1 MIQDVEKIELRSGL
15 LEQKDQISNLPLI
28 TLHRADITPEIFKML
43 RENDILNCGGEYGDR
58 AAGFPV
64 QYDNLRIH
72 LTDDTVEI
80 VFFNRAIALFTCDD
94 EKLRRIH
101 QFMCAVESCGGNA
114 RSR

>member
-1 MIQDVEKIELRSGL
+1 M
-15 LEQKDQISNLPLI
+15 
-28 TLHRADITPEIFKML
+28 AAITPEVSKLL

-58 AAGFPV
+58 AAGCPL

-80 VFFNRAIALFTCDD
+80 VFFNHAIALFAGDD

-101 QFMCAVESCGGNA
+101 QFMCAVERCRGKKN
-114 RSR
+114 RR